1 MHEYLMIAKAELNH
15 IQKQKKQEEGGRA
28 YIYIYI
34 YICFDKKKSEFDL
47 KRRKMNSIQR

>member
-28 YIYIYI
+28 YIYISTYVLI
-34 YICFDKKKSEFDL
+34 RKKSEFDL